1 MCIVFVRCDTSCNI
15 PLCGQFQKI
24 PVVVVQC
31 VVAPKRQCRSGS
43 VVLLLSVHVD
53 LLEVRQT
60 TGVLTGT
67 TMLLHMVMSRC

>member
-1 MCIVFVRCDTSCNI
+1 M
-15 PLCGQFQKI
+15 
-24 PVVVVQC
+24 PVVVVRC
-31 VVAPKRQCRSGS
+31 VVAPKRQCRNGNI
-43 VVLLLSVHVD
+43 VLLLSVHVD